1 MKADL
6 LMARMDALTSQL
18 IDDQLAQPPTAEE
31 LDWLKSMNEIQ
42 SFFVPFESSESSE
55 SSVLEYRRL
64 YWEWRFGVAKDWLNE
79 PLERELFVSEEA
91 YLKCL

>member
-6 LMARMDALTSQL
+6 LIQRMDAITAQL
-18 IDDQLAQPPTAEE
+18 IAAQLAQPPTAEE
-31 LDWLKSMNEIQ
+31 WDWLNSMAEIQ
-42 SFFVPFESSESSE
+42 ALFVPFESSE

-64 YWEWRFGVAKDWLNE
+64 YWEWRFGIAKDWLNE

-91 YLKCL
+91 YQRCL

>member
-18 IDDQLAQPPTAEE
+18 IAAQLAQPPTAEE
-31 LDWLKSMNEIQ
+31 WDWLNGMAEIQ
-42 SFFVPFESSESSE
+42 ALFVPFESSESSE

-64 YWEWRFGVAKDWLNE
+64 YWEWRFGIAKDWLNAR
-79 PLERELFVSEEA
+79 RE
-91 YLKCL
+91 